1 MTLTSV
7 LRTQPDTAP
16 PALACLTSS
25 LVTSLSAIRFCE
37 EIELRRPLTRI
48 AILVQLTHSPRQNV
62 LPSAELSSQLI
73 AKLLFFYQTAAL
85 LTGGFSSTPDFVR
98 LADSRDNL

>member
-7 LRTQPDTAP
+7 LHTQTDTAP

-48 AILVQLTHSPRQNV
+48 AILVQLLTHRAKTCCH
-62 LPSAELSSQLI
+62 LPNFLI
-73 AKLLFFYQTAAL
+73 
-85 LTGGFSSTPDFVR
+85 S
-98 LADSRDNL
+98 